1 MVSAD
6 SMKLIALIIA
16 GLGGMLVW
24 YGGGG
29 FENTQVPH
37 SIGIQYMTLGG
48 GFLFGGLFLYAYIDK
63 KK

>member
-1 MVSAD
+1 
-6 SMKLIALIIA
+6 MKLIALIIA

-37 SIGIQYMTLGG
+37 SIGG
-48 GFLFGGLFLYAYIDK
+48 
-63 KK
+63 

>member
-1 MVSAD
+1 MSAH

-37 SIGIQYMTLGG
+37 SMPSKWDAKYEAVEI
-48 GFLFGGLFLYAYIDK
+48 
-63 KK
+63 